1 MCFVTSFRMKALS
14 ALFCSSLLCFGCNG
28 GVAEPIDE
36 PAPGDDANAS
46 AMSSPAPSQ
55 SGTAP
60 SSTASLKENQHSI
73 ESHSDSAMVEGS
85 NSELSLPSSK
95 VQGEIQNPL
104 GDRYS
109 GYVPQEV
116 ATPENSLA
124 GSSLLD
130 WSDTDTE
137 QPDAA
142 VQPPQTDGSR
152 YPSSEAQVPSLP
164 FDAPLDGEQLH
175 DSESST
181 PYPPVAE

>member
-36 PAPGDDANAS
+36 PAPDAANAS
-46 AMSSPAPSQ
+46 EVSSPDSSQ
-55 SGTAP
+55 SGTERP
-60 SSTASLKENQHSI
+60 STASVKENQHSI

-116 ATPENSLA
+116 ATPQNSLA

-130 WSDTDTE
+130 WSDTNTE
-137 QPDAA
+137 LPGAA
-142 VQPPQTDGSR
+142 VQPPQTVGSR
-152 YPSSEAQVPSLP
+152 YPSSEDQVPSLP
-164 FDAPLDGEQLH
+164 FDAPLNGEQRH
-175 DSESST
+175 DSESS
-181 PYPPVAE
+181 PPDPPVAE